1 MVLSD
6 KETHLSMDRIENPE
20 RTLTYVCTT
29 DIQQRSQ
36 EHTKNIKKMVLRS
49 HGSHTQIKKKKRN

>member
-36 EHTKNIKKMVLRS
+36 EHTKNIKKNGVEKSWQS
-49 HGSHTQIKKKKRN
+49 HAN